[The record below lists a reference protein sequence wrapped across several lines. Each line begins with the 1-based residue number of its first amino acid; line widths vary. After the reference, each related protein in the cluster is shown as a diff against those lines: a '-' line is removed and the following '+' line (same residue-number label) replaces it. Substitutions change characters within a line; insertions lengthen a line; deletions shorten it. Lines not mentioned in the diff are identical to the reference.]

1 MTSIGASIIN
11 KKSLNSVKIIH
22 DKFIYIDQLQKLASQ
37 KISKRLKTQAAMIT
51 ASSSSALTESIA
63 AIYSKDD
70 LTKIYNL
77 PKMNKKRNV
86 LVQKGH
92 LVNYGGEV
100 EQAIKFSGASITA
113 TGKKL
118 SCSEDLVKTIKKYK
132 NKILLLTLYVLS
144 HHCDEYNSLDFKLLQ
159 SLL

>member
-1 MTSIGASIIN
+1 MMRNFYKTFNLKPVINVAGTMTSIGASIIN

-118 SCSEDLVKTIKKYK
+118 S
-132 NKILLLTLYVLS
+132 
-144 HHCDEYNSLDFKLLQ
+144 
-159 SLL
+159 